1 MDKLLQSA
9 LKEIYGSLGGNL
21 DNVRD
26 LDDIAAILHEI
37 ALLGIGDALSAAA
50 VKELPEAPE
59 SDGTYLLTCTV
70 DEGAATLSYEAQE

>member
-1 MDKLLQSA
+1 MDKIIQNA

-26 LDDIAAILHEI
+26 VEDIAAILHQI
-37 ALLGIGDALSAAA
+37 ALLGIGDSLKAAA
-50 VKELPEAPE
+50 ELPEAPE

-70 DEGAATLSYEAQE
+70 EDGEATLSYESGE

>member
-37 ALLGIGDALSAAA
+37 ALLGIGDSLKAAA
-50 VKELPEAPE
+50 ELPTAPTD
-59 SDGTYLLTCTV
+59 DGTYLLTCTV

>member
-1 MDKLLQSA
+1 MDKIIQNA

-37 ALLGIGDALSAAA
+37 ALLGVGDSLKAAA
-50 VKELPEAPE
+50 ELPEAPE

-70 DEGAATLSYEAQE
+70 DDGKATLSYEAAE